1 MESLVNFF
9 KFSAP
14 YIKKDMR
21 DVGEVPTQNLESFRS
36 LIIDVEM
43 FLDLFNVIEKIFE
56 IVLLQKELSVSLHLP
71 LKFFVCFC
79 T

>member
-21 DVGEVPTQNLESFRS
+21 DVGEVPVHNLESLRS
-36 LIIDVEM
+36 LIIDVGM
-43 FLDLFNVIEKIFE
+43 FLNLVNVVEKTF
-56 IVLLQKELSVSLHLP
+56 
-71 LKFFVCFC
+71 
-79 T
+79 